1 MNEWWSTLLLAAF
14 ASAGFWAF
22 LRSMRGA
29 TSAEYQSFVRDLQ
42 AERKDRQ
49 EAIAALT
56 RQLKRQDAR
65 LRRQAHRIAEYDLD
79 LRQLE
84 AHIGALEAEITR
96 LGGTPPKRPARIRIE
111 LPADEEIE
119 EEYDDASG
127 DLNSASPP
135 ASAGTSQQ

>member
-1 MNEWWSTLLLAAF
+1 MNEWWSTLLLALF

-42 AERKDRQ
+42 AERQDRQ
-49 EAIAALT
+49 KAIATLT
-56 RQLKRQDAR
+56 RQIKRQDAR

-84 AHIGALEAEITR
+84 AHIGALEMEIVQ

-111 LPADEEIE
+111 LPADEETE
-119 EEYDDASG
+119 EEYDDADG
-127 DLNSASPP
+127 DLNSSPP
-135 ASAGTSQQ
+135 APAGTSQQ